1 MNVRQSLKA
10 KLFQKFHP
18 YQHPQMSQ
26 VFAAIVGFVLD
37 EYIVSPRMADLTV
50 TPDGFLLAR
59 AEGEVSPVSVGRH
72 EELVQS
78 WSALLRA
85 TKLTN
90 IERIEADSLFAGRV
104 GYFGRTTA

>member
-1 MNVRQSLKA
+1 MNAQESLKIQ
-10 KLFQKFHP
+10 LLHKFHP

-37 EYIVSPRMADLTV
+37 VHIVSPRMVDLTV
-50 TPDGFLLAR
+50 SPDGFLLAR

-72 EELVQS
+72 EELVRG
-78 WSALLRA
+78 WSALLKGA
-85 TKLTN
+85 SLTTL
-90 IERIEADSLFAGRV
+90 ELIEADSLFAGEI

>member
-1 MNVRQSLKA
+1 MNVRDSLRE
-10 KLFQKFHP
+10 KLFQNFHP
-18 YQHPQMSQ
+18 YHHPQMSQ

-37 EYIVSPRMADLTV
+37 EYIVSPRMATLTV

-72 EELVQS
+72 EELVKS
-78 WSALLRA
+78 WSALLR
-85 TKLTN
+85 TTELTT